1 MHGPRY
7 ELRNALGEK
16 KGVTDKDLSS
26 RRLEYPALT
35 LSMKVMR
42 KPFFYTVTVAAPMAV
57 FVFLGSRPVA
67 LLGVKDLSARLG
79 ILSSVLLA
87 AITHSSIVRQYLPKV
102 PYLTTL
108 DKHSLIC
115 QAVLV
120 AWTVESCLVYGWTRG
135 LAENSLQVQGVH
147 EEDTCQTQAGGNK

>member
-1 MHGPRY
+1 MHVARY
-7 ELRNALGEK
+7 ELQNALGDKE
-16 KGVTDKDLSS
+16 GVTDKDLSS
-26 RRLEYPALT
+26 RRLQYPKLT

-79 ILSSVLLA
+79 IISSILLA

-120 AWTVESCLVYGWTRG
+120 AWTIESCLVYGWTRG
-135 LAENSLQVQGVH
+135 LAEDSPEVRGVY
-147 EEDTCQTQAGGNK
+147 D